1 VADIP
6 GAKTTKQILQRD
18 KAKSS
23 KVGFDG
29 DEDWFKVQLKRN
41 NEYSFQ
47 VKGAATGGGFTLGD
61 AEVAIYDS
69 SGNELAYD
77 DDGGLNRNARLEFTP
92 SQTGTFFVS
101 ARGHGDSTGTYKV
114 SYQLVD
120 QAPRDVSGP
129 PDDDDGFDTE
139 ATIKLGQTRLGSIQ
153 PTSDDDWF
161 KIKLQPG
168 SYVVEA
174 RNVNTDGPFRAYPHI
189 LDSAGALIDGD
200 REDVTDSDERG
211 SDIDFEIASAGT
223 YFIAVRDSLDLS
235 TGNYSI
241 TVAPNLV

>member
-1 VADIP
+1 MADIP
-6 GAKTTKQILQRD
+6 GAKTTKHILQRD

-47 VKGAATGGGFTLGD
+47 VKGAATGGGFTLGN
-61 AEVAIYDS
+61 AEVAIYDG

-77 DDGGLNRNARLEFTP
+77 DDGGLNRNAPAVVHTCPDRHLLRQRPRT
-92 SQTGTFFVS
+92 
-101 ARGHGDSTGTYKV
+101 RDSTGSYKV

-120 QAPRDVSGP
+120 LAPRDVSGP

-139 ATIKLGQTRLGSIQ
+139 ATIKLGQTRLGTIQ
-153 PTSDDDWF
+153 PTADDDWSQ
-161 KIKLQPG
+161 IKLQPG

-189 LDSAGALIDGD
+189 LDSTGALIDGD
-200 REDVTDSDERG
+200 REDVT
-211 SDIDFEIASAGT
+211 
-223 YFIAVRDSLDLS
+223 
-235 TGNYSI
+235 
-241 TVAPNLV
+241 